1 MTAERRYRKD
11 KDTVLCVLEDIMLLY
26 HRASGQTHMMISPV
40 PEILQALDEGG
51 DGDGAATAAQL
62 HCRLERHYDLGAAA
76 QAIVEIEAHLEGLT
90 ALGLVHRS

>member
-1 MTAERRYRKD
+1 M
-11 KDTVLCVLEDIMLLY
+11 ILY

-51 DGDGAATAAQL
+51 DGDATAAQL
-62 HCRLERHYDLGAAA
+62 HCRLERHYDLGLAA

-90 ALGLVHRS
+90 ALGLVCRS